1 MQQKIPLR
9 KDPLPVQSASIPEI
23 LVRGEASRDQAA
35 LMWEGCLSFCRQ
47 ESKTSERKIYV
58 TTASA
63 HCYSARPGLV
73 VIPRLM
79 GVVYWGFFLERLP
92 NYLGSYVL
100 GTLGRFN
107 V

>member
-1 MQQKIPLR
+1 MQQEIPLR

-23 LVRGEASRDQAA
+23 LVRGGGLARSGGSDV
-35 LMWEGCLSFCRQ
+35 GGLSFCRQ
-47 ESKTSERKIYV
+47 ESKTSESKTYV

-79 GVVYWGFFLERLP
+79 GVVYWGLFLERLP
-92 NYLGSYVL
+92 NYLGRS
-100 GTLGRFN
+100 
-107 V
+107 